1 MLTDPEVHRV
11 RRKTIQY
18 LFSPKGMEELSPRVE
33 EVVKK
38 GLEKLRLSFEEKTPV
53 DMNRIYKGVT
63 VSITDE
69 INVLVYF

>member
-38 GLEKLRLSFEEKTPV
+38 GLEKFRTSFEDKQPV
-53 DMNRIYKGVT
+53 DMNRVFKGVT
-63 VSITDE
+63 VSGSSG
-69 INVLVYF
+69 